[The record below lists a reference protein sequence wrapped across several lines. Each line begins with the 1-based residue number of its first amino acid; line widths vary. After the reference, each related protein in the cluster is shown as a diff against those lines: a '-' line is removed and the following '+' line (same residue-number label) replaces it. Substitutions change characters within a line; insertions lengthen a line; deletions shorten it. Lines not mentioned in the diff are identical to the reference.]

1 MSVRTAVER
10 RSVRGFNPDKER
22 TSSKLLRTAEK
33 ELVRRDLKVFVRGV
47 LACFG
52 VHSCIFLCGN
62 QNAGEQ
68 EQDHEREREKTA
80 ELLSFAKPR
89 LVDPFLLFVP
99 IGQRHDS
106 IGAIHAAGE
115 TYVEIAHIIKPKHG
129 YPHRSSWTLGRYQR
143 LESVFI
149 DTSAI

>member
-1 MSVRTAVER
+1 MER

-80 ELLSFAKPR
+80 EWRR
-89 LVDPFLLFVP
+89 LRQIIIRSNNGGVISRSVDRESGTSVP
-99 IGQRHDS
+99 KWLVEVADLQRWD
-106 IGAIHAAGE
+106 I
-115 TYVEIAHIIKPKHG
+115 
-129 YPHRSSWTLGRYQR
+129 
-143 LESVFI
+143 
-149 DTSAI
+149 